1 MDMPVYLYAFG
12 MCTDLRKS
20 GENIGFQGSELA
32 CDFELPRWILGTKI
46 RYSGR
51 KISAIYY

>member
-1 MDMPVYLYAFG
+1 MDMPVDLYAFG
-12 MCTDLRKS
+12 ICTDLRKS
-20 GENIGFQGSELA
+20 GENIGSQGSERA